1 MWNGFWAC
9 LDEMRSELITI
20 HKKKSSL
27 WNFKYLQIITSIHVS
42 DGLLRWPNICWTP
55 CLDMYVS
62 TELAPEISC
71 CATSPKASDCR
82 NTDLMKAV
90 LVETH
95 VFVDIHD
102 VSRTSASGIDEQI
115 TWLVKTRD
123 WIVRSL
129 LFTSQLSWDQL
140 ICMEDSLLA
149 RQVAIAN
156 QQSSCSILPANWN
169 LGVMEVWCQGCRNEK
184 VKSVAQQNCECCKV
198 ATEHHV

>member
-123 WIVRSL
+123 WCHAELIFYITTVLGPADLHGRFLTRQASCHCESAVQL
-129 LFTSQLSWDQL
+129 LH
-140 ICMEDSLLA
+140 
-149 RQVAIAN
+149 
-156 QQSSCSILPANWN
+156 SSCKLEPRCNGGMMPRMSEWEGEICGPTKLWV
-169 LGVMEVWCQGCRNEK
+169 L
-184 VKSVAQQNCECCKV
+184 
-198 ATEHHV
+198 